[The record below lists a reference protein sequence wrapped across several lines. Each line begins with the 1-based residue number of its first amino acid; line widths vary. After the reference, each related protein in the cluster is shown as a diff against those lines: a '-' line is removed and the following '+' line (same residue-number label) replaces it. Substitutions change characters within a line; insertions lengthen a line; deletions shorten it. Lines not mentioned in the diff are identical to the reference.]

1 MCVYYFNERGA
12 KARNLTV
19 AGGRRQGRSLALGL
33 EDFRVLETTYV
44 HVGKNGASILRRGKE
59 RRPDG

>member
-1 MCVYYFNERGA
+1 MYNICVYYFNERGA
-12 KARNLTV
+12 KEFRL
-19 AGGRRQGRSLALGL
+19 SLAAAGRGGLGL
-33 EDFRVLETTYV
+33 EDLLETTYV